1 MSGAGGTKVGS
12 GRPVVGLMLPTAAN
26 TDSGKVEP
34 TRVIEAARRAEA
46 AGFDGVY
53 VGDHILHPRALLESV
68 VTLSAVAASTQ
79 RISLGPCVMLIALR
93 QPLVLAKQLGS
104 LASFAPGRL
113 RIGVGVGGE
122 YPAEFAALEVP
133 LSERG
138 YRMET
143 ALLQLRAFLSG
154 ELDSPAANL
163 RPGAD
168 RVPFLLAGWKERSLR
183 RAATCG
189 DGWIGYLLA
198 PASFARRRKFLLD
211 YRAGLGRAEEP
222 FVTGML
228 LPVHVGADPEQARS
242 DAAACWARVTGMKSS
257 FPPELFVGGT
267 PGEIV
272 GQLRAYWETGC
283 SEIILALADQGDGY
297 LDQLAILAQEVLP
310 GVCELTKDRSA

>member
-1 MSGAGGTKVGS
+1 VGRA
-12 GRPVVGLMLPTAAN
+12 RPVVGLMLPTAAN

-34 TRVIEAARRAEA
+34 TRVIETARRAEA

-53 VGDHILHPRALLESV
+53 VGDHILHPRPLLESV

-79 RISLGPCVMLIALR
+79 RISLGPCVMLVALR

-113 RIGVGVGGE
+113 RVGVGVGGE

-133 LSERG
+133 VSERG
-138 YRMET
+138 HRMET
-143 ALLQLRAFLSG
+143 ALLQLQAFLSG

-163 RPGAD
+163 QPGAE
-168 RVPFLLAGWKERSLR
+168 RVPFLLAGWKELSLR
-183 RAATCG
+183 RAATYG

-198 PASFARRRKFLLD
+198 PASFARRRSFLLD
-211 YRAGLGRAEEP
+211 YRASLGRAGEP

-228 LPVHVGADPEQARS
+228 LPVRVGADAERARS

-267 PGEIV
+267 PAEIV
-272 GQLRAYWETGC
+272 QQLRTYWETGC
-283 SEIILALADQGDGY
+283 SEMILALADQGAGY
-297 LDQLAILAQEVLP
+297 RDQVAILAEEVLP
-310 GVCELTKDRSA
+310 RVCELTGGLSACGEP